1 MLSRFPF
8 LPGGLALFATACAM
22 PQPGVRY
29 TTPIDH
35 TVLRG
40 EQLHTERQIVEERDI
55 SLHTVFGNLAPL
67 GNRPMSVKLAAVL
80 EAPSVGGTALRVT
93 RLVQQNQIL
102 LVAYASPDGRA
113 LGALALIDLADPEAP
128 ILRAELQLPTMAVTS
143 VAFDGSAVYFAGSS
157 GNSTQAQLGRI
168 SIQGF
173 EWQDDLK
180 IQSLE
185 MSAVSDLAVLGEK
198 VWLLDRSQGLLLGLH
213 KKDGVI
219 SSQLS
224 VPNLQQLGRDA
235 GSLWVMRALQLV
247 QLDANLHVRAT
258 FPAQD
263 TQLKQ
268 AANAP
273 IRIGQEMAMT
283 ILGEGGVRAFC
294 QADQKALFHVPS
306 VIKADLDPAR
316 TITHDAALSHGLL
329 LTANGDAGVY
339 VYSVRADD
347 QGNRCKDRSLQ
358 LEGYLDLGKAF
369 RAESLNWQQDVLIV
383 GDGQGRLNI
392 FYFDRDNFEADD
404 TDFDG

>member
-55 SLHTVFGNLAPL
+55 PLHTVFGNLASL
-67 GNRPMSVKLAAVL
+67 GNRPMSVQLAAVL
-80 EAPSVGGTALRVT
+80 EAPSVAGTALRVT
-93 RLVQQNQIL
+93 RLVQQNQL
-102 LVAYASPDGRA
+102 LVVAYASPDGRA
-113 LGALALIDLADPEAP
+113 LGALALIDLSDPEAP
-128 ILRAELQLPTMAVTS
+128 TLRAELQLPTMSVTS
-143 VAFDGSAVYFAGSS
+143 VALDGSSVYFAGSS
-157 GNSTQAQLGRI
+157 DTQSQAQFGRI

-180 IQSLE
+180 IQTVE
-185 MSAVSDLAVLGEK
+185 MNAVSDLAVLGDK
-198 VWLLDRSQGLLLGLH
+198 VWLLDGSQGQLVGLH

-219 SSQLS
+219 SSQLQ
-224 VPNLQQLGRDA
+224 VPGLQQLGRDA

-247 QLDANLHVRAT
+247 QLDANLQVKASY
-258 FPAQD
+258 PAED
-263 TQLKQ
+263 AQLKH

-294 QADQKALFHVPS
+294 QADQKALFYVPP
-306 VIKADLDPAR
+306 VIRADLDPVR
-316 TITHDAALSHGLL
+316 TSTRDAALSHGLL

-339 VYSVRADD
+339 VYSVRAED
-347 QGNRCKDRSLQ
+347 QGNRCKDRLLQ
-358 LEGYLDLGKAF
+358 LEGYLDLGKDF
-369 RAESLNWQQDVLIV
+369 RAEALNWQQDVLSV

-392 FYFDRDNFEADD
+392 FYFDRDTFEADD